1 MADESYERD
10 ESYIRAKRRVEEVRG
25 FYSHLIAYIVVNVFL
40 AIINL
45 LTIPSFP
52 WFLFVTVFWGIG
64 LVSHGAS
71 VYLKR
76 GFLSKEWEERKIKE
90 YMENEKQ

>member
-1 MADESYERD
+1 MADESYKRD

-71 VYLKR
+71 VYLKQ

-90 YMENEKQ
+90 YMEKEKE